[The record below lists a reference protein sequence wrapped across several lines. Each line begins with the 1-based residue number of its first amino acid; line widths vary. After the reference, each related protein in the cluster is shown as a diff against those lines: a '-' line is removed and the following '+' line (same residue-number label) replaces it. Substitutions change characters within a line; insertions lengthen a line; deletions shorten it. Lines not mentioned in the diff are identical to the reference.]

1 MIKNGVVSS
10 LTGGAARIT
19 FPDMDQ
25 SVSFDLPVCPHITN
39 LHVGDSV
46 VVAFWGTSLA
56 DGAVIGK
63 VV

>member
-1 MIKNGVVSS
+1 MNKKGIVSS
-10 LTGGAARIT
+10 LSGGAVRIT

-25 SVSFDLPVCPHITN
+25 SVSFELPVCPHVAD

-46 VVAFWGTSLA
+46 IVAFWGTSLA